1 MINEIK
7 GNNIILREQKIED
20 VKFFIYWYNQPLV
33 MFQCGFTKLTDE
45 EAEKERITIGHKQK
59 DSVWYTITDLEGN
72 IIGETGLLRMWPD
85 WNCTDLSIIIPDP
98 KIQQR
103 GYGTEVI
110 RLMLS
115 LAFEHYEMNRV
126 AIKY

>member
-1 MINEIK
+1 
-7 GNNIILREQKIED
+7 
-20 VKFFIYWYNQPLV
+20 

-103 GYGTEVI
+103 GYGTEAI
-110 RLMLS
+110 RRMLS
-115 LAFEHYEMNRV
+115 LAFDHYEMKNLN
-126 AIKY
+126 